1 VSPGFQLQL
10 KEDRHTAGDTVKGT
24 ILITEGGRSRSLEAR
39 LEFVEET
46 DDYLEVPISISSGQL
61 HAGDLTR
68 GMSFEFALPLP
79 PNALPSYASEH
90 GELYWRIDA
99 KSNELGN
106 DTHEIRRIEVER
118 GS

>member
-10 KEDRHTAGDTVKGT
+10 EEDRYTAGDTVKGT
-24 ILITEGGRSRSLEAR
+24 ILVTEGGGSRSLEAR

-46 DDYLEVPISISSGQL
+46 DDYLEVPISVSSGQL

-68 GMSFEFALPLP
+68 GMSFEFALALP

-99 KSNELGN
+99 KSDELGN
-106 DTHEIRRIEVER
+106 DTHEIRRIEVEPR
-118 GS
+118 S